1 MSELAQDGGLEQNA
15 YSLLTKIF
23 YLLDDCDR
31 QFFAEHGLSI
41 RQFWALKHLDEE
53 CGRPMVDL
61 SRVLF
66 TDKSNMTGIVDR
78 LERLNLAVRI
88 PASHDRRVIL
98 IKLTPQGR
106 RLRDSINEEH
116 EARIRTLM
124 SVVSNDGLRALL
136 DHLSAIICNLEAYLG
151 QDGTPGNTS
160 RIPI

>member
-1 MSELAQDGGLEQNA
+1 MSEQNNVTNVEQNV
-15 YSLLTKIF
+15 YTMLMKIF

-31 QFFAEHGLSI
+31 HFLAEHSLSI

-53 CGRPMVDL
+53 HGRSMVDL

-78 LERLNLAVRI
+78 LERLDLAVRI

-106 RLRDSINEEH
+106 HLRDSVNEEH
-116 EARIRTLM
+116 EALIRELMGIVSKDSLHTL
-124 SVVSNDGLRALL
+124 LQ
-136 DHLSAIICNLEAYLG
+136 HLHAITSNLEGYLE
-151 QDGTPGNTS
+151 QVSGTNGTS
-160 RIPI
+160 VA

>member
-1 MSELAQDGGLEQNA
+1 MSEIDQDADLEQNA
-15 YSLLTKIF
+15 YHLLTKIF

-31 QFFAEHGLSI
+31 QFFAQHGLSI

-53 CGRPMVDL
+53 SGRSMVDL

-78 LERLNLAVRI
+78 LERLDLAVRI

-98 IKLTPQGR
+98 IKLTPHGR
-106 RLRDSINEEH
+106 RLRDSVNEEH

-124 SVVSNDGLRALL
+124 SVVSNDGLHTLL
-136 DHLSAIICNLEAYLG
+136 EHLSAIICSLEAYLG
-151 QDGTPGNTS
+151 QKGTPDNAS
-160 RIPI
+160 AA

>member
-1 MSELAQDGGLEQNA
+1 MSEVAQDGDLEQNA
-15 YSLLTKIF
+15 YNSLIKIF

-53 CGRPMVDL
+53 SGRSMVDL

-88 PASHDRRVIL
+88 PASHDRRIIL

-106 RLRDSINEEH
+106 RLRDSVNEEH
-116 EARIRTLM
+116 EARIRALM
-124 SVVSNDGLRALL
+124 SVVSNDGLHMLL
-136 DHLSAIICNLEAYLG
+136 DHLSAIISSLEAYLG
-151 QDGTPGNTS
+151 QEERPGNAS
-160 RIPI
+160 VA

>member
-1 MSELAQDGGLEQNA
+1 MSEIDQNADLEQNA
-15 YSLLTKIF
+15 YNLLTKIF

-31 QFFAEHGLSI
+31 QFFAQHGLSI

-53 CGRPMVDL
+53 SGCSMVDL

-98 IKLTPQGR
+98 IKLTPHGR
-106 RLRDSINEEH
+106 RLRDSVNEEH

-136 DHLSAIICNLEAYLG
+136 DHLSAIIYSLEAYLG
-151 QDGTPGNTS
+151 QEGTPGNTS
-160 RIPI
+160 VA